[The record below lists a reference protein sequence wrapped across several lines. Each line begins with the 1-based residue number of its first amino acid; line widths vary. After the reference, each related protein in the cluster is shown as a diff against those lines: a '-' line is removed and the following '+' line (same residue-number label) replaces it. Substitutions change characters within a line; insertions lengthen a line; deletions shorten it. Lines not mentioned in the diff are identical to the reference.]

1 MVLTLIITS
10 KGVAG
15 VPRASLVIL
24 MGTATTFNLQEWPI
38 LMILGIDTLMDM
50 ARATVNVIG
59 NCLASVVIA
68 KWEGEFDPNTVEQNL
83 LEENKIQNI

>member
-1 MVLTLIITS
+1 
-10 KGVAG
+10 
-15 VPRASLVIL
+15 

-68 KWEGEFDPNTVEQNL
+68 KWEGEFDLNTVEQNL